1 MCGRY
6 LWPLVTVMMIITIV
20 SHSDYPPSVL
30 GFTFYRW
37 LCVKIIQLPVFTRLS
52 DTCICMLFEHTQI
65 LLVAK
70 WTSPMQLGDKPWET
84 QVNLKSVMK
93 TIQLKKTAAF
103 DRLMVP
109 FNSNQHLAKT
119 KNQRSG
125 YTPTCE
131 TCDVRYYSG
140 C

>member
-1 MCGRY
+1 MRGRY

-30 GFTFYRW
+30 GFTFYKW
-37 LCVKIIQLPVFTRLS
+37 LCVKIIQFPFFTRLS
-52 DTCICMLFEHTQI
+52 DTCICMLFEHIKI
-65 LLVAK
+65 LLNAK
-70 WTSPMQLGDKPWET
+70 LTSLNQLGDKRWET
-84 QVNLKSVMK
+84 RVNLKSVMK
-93 TIQLKKTAAF
+93 TIQLKK
-103 DRLMVP
+103 P
-109 FNSNQHLAKT
+109 QHSTVSWYHSIPTNILAKT